1 MKKIKL
7 NQVRNIGIMAH
18 IDAGK
23 TTLTER
29 VLYYTGVTHR
39 IGEVHDGAA
48 TMDWMEQEQERGITI
63 TSAAT
68 TCMWNDHRINIIDTP
83 GHVDFTVEVERSL
96 RVLDGAVGVFCAVG
110 GVEPQSE
117 TVWRQADKYG
127 VPRIAFVNK
136 MDRVGADFYNVMEM
150 IKSRLGANPLP
161 LVIPIGGG
169 EMFTGIVDLM
179 QMKSILYNESTMGT
193 RFEYGEIPDDMK
205 DEAEKW
211 RHHLIE
217 ETASYDEHLMEKY
230 LNDEEI
236 TVDEIKSAIR
246 KGCLDN
252 TFVPTLCGSAFKN
265 KGVQRLLDAI
275 VNLLPSP
282 MDVGSISGTK
292 PEDSDTV
299 ITRLPEDKEPF
310 NQAAADAN
318 RENGLPPPKKSSS
331 PKEPKLTNQQL
342 QEQLRLTQERLQ
354 QTGVTDMPAPP
365 PREVKPRKKKDSA
378 QSSPVVGEEPVLSP
392 PVQPEPNPVE
402 IGSDSDSDSD
412 TSDTSPQEVSNDDD
426 YNHIQWTLSIVK
438 DSGEDGPKADFIA
451 WLMAE
456 RPSEFGPTKRNTL
469 FNDDEVKE
477 LKKQFDFKSKKK
489 DPSSPWYDF
498 IKIHSSD

>member
-1 MKKIKL
+1 MSRTQTINELVAILGQLLPQQGYPDLDAAKLEEIYSAIENDKHQKALLASELGFTIRKRSKTKVKDPDAPKTAPRKTGCSCFPGESDYKLQVEALVGTTNDEGEKITKIKAKAA
-7 NQVRNIGIMAH
+7 IW
-18 IDAGK
+18 K
-23 TTLTER
+23 TL
-29 VLYYTGVTHR
+29 
-39 IGEVHDGAA
+39 
-48 TMDWMEQEQERGITI
+48 
-63 TSAAT
+63 
-68 TCMWNDHRINIIDTP
+68 
-83 GHVDFTVEVERSL
+83 
-96 RVLDGAVGVFCAVG
+96 
-110 GVEPQSE
+110 SE
-117 TVWRQADKYG
+117 
-127 VPRIAFVNK
+127 
-136 MDRVGADFYNVMEM
+136 
-150 IKSRLGANPLP
+150 
-161 LVIPIGGG
+161 
-169 EMFTGIVDLM
+169 
-179 QMKSILYNESTMGT
+179 
-193 RFEYGEIPDDMK
+193 
-205 DEAEKW
+205 
-211 RHHLIE
+211 
-217 ETASYDEHLMEKY
+217 
-230 LNDEEI
+230 
-236 TVDEIKSAIR
+236 
-246 KGCLDN
+246 
-252 TFVPTLCGSAFKN
+252 
-265 KGVQRLLDAI
+265 
-275 VNLLPSP
+275 
-282 MDVGSISGTK
+282 
-292 PEDSDTV
+292 
-299 ITRLPEDKEPF
+299 EDKEPF